1 MVCGVPQGIGN
12 KGGFDG
18 VPPLLVEVE
27 MHEERGVEGCL
38 VDSEMSDKVGETFA
52 RTEEWV
58 RCGGVANLFPT
69 GGILLVVESESGMG
83 DATRIHQVIQRT
95 VHSRVDLATNGE
107 ANILETEGLGTGI
120 RRVGIQVFSGAQ
132 QPEEGR
138 SDEIDGGFVELS
150 LTSMSSV
157 KGVRES
163 SENCHIYGVGAIGWI
178 VFIPESLEVSR
189 EYRVEF
195 FGSRSLLSWIWL
207 TQVGDPLAN
216 GKKGLIHRSSPDLVV
231 TAVAVGE
238 DEEISNLVTLFR
250 HVTEGWV
257 FAVLGAEEGPA
268 SEDPIS
274 GFGRLGDNILGG
286 GLERRLEISLE

>member
-1 MVCGVPQGIGN
+1 MVQHLLSIVVGDGGSLDAKVSEHCIGFPSAEKADGIRVNARTEEGSGPARTKGSGGDFAGGDASGGGAMVCGMPQGIGN

-27 MHEERGVEGCL
+27 VHEERRVEGCL
-38 VDSEMSDKVGETFA
+38 VDSEMSNKAGETFA

-107 ANILETEGLGTGI
+107 ADILETKGLGSGI
-120 RRVGIQVFSGAQ
+120 RRVGIQVFSRAQ
-132 QPEEGR
+132 QPEECCG
-138 SDEIDGGFVELS
+138 DEIDGGFVELS

-163 SENCHIYGVGAIGWI
+163 SENCHIYWVGAIGWI

-216 GKKGLIHRSSPDLVV
+216 GKKGLIH
-231 TAVAVGE
+231 
-238 DEEISNLVTLFR
+238 
-250 HVTEGWV
+250 
-257 FAVLGAEEGPA
+257 
-268 SEDPIS
+268 
-274 GFGRLGDNILGG
+274 
-286 GLERRLEISLE
+286 